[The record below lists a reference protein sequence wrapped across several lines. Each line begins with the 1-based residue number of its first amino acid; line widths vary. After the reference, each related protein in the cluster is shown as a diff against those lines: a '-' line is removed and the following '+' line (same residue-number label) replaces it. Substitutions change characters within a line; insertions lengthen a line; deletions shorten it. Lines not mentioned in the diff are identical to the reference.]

1 MKNDDEN
8 SVFTIINNNEIH
20 DKIYKSTYG
29 EPEEEETDWGLINN
43 SNSKAI
49 LIGSII
55 IILLVGLLPL
65 KTGDVESIPFYYFG
79 FIFFIAGFFI
89 GTSIPGFGIIFLFS
103 HGMTGLGLM
112 TVPTLL
118 NIINN
123 PYMTDNPK
131 NIYIYLGVICV
142 LFAVAV
148 IKTIIDSLNKLKNI
162 SFSYKKT
169 NKKNQAIIILL
180 FTVGIVLV
188 EVLPFIV
195 DKLLNI

>member
-29 EPEEEETDWGLINN
+29 EPEEEEADWGLINN

-65 KTGDVESIPFYYFG
+65 KTGDIECIPFYYFG

-103 HGMTGLGLM
+103 HGLTGLGLM
-112 TVPTLL
+112 TVPLLL
-118 NIINN
+118 NITNN

-131 NIYIYLGVICV
+131 NIYIYLGVICA

-162 SFSYKKT
+162 SFSHKKT

>member
-8 SVFTIINNNEIH
+8 SVFTIINNNEIR

-29 EPEEEETDWGLINN
+29 EPEEEEADWGLINN

-65 KTGDVESIPFYYFG
+65 KLGDIECIPFYYFG

-103 HGMTGLGLM
+103 HGMVGLGLM
-112 TVPTLL
+112 TGPTLL

-148 IKTIIDSLNKLKNI
+148 IKTIIDSIKNLKNI
-162 SFSYKKT
+162 SNTSRYVKV
-169 NKKNQAIIILL
+169 KNQAIIILL
-180 FTVGIVLV
+180 FTVGIVMV
-188 EVLPFIV
+188 QIMPFII
-195 DKLLNI
+195 DKLLSL

>member
-8 SVFTIINNNEIH
+8 GVFTIINNNEIR
-20 DKIYKSTYG
+20 DKIYKSTYE
-29 EPEEEETDWGLINN
+29 EPEEEEADWGLINN

-65 KTGDVESIPFYYFG
+65 KTGDIECIPFYYFG
-79 FIFFIAGFFI
+79 FVFFIAGFFI

-103 HGMTGLGLM
+103 HGLTGLGLM
-112 TVPTLL
+112 TVPLLL
-118 NIINN
+118 NITNN

-131 NIYIYLGVICV
+131 NIYIYLGVICA

-148 IKTIIDSLNKLKNI
+148 IKTIIDSIKNLKNI
-162 SFSYKKT
+162 SNPSRYVKV
-169 NKKNQAIIILL
+169 KNQAIIILL
-180 FTVGIVLV
+180 FTVGIVMV
-188 EVLPFIV
+188 QIMPFII
-195 DKLLNI
+195 DKLLSL